1 MVFDNLAKTS
11 EQITITAHANLVK
24 TSEQKMATVQALVF
38 AVPSSLPLQLFCE
51 NHCILL
57 PLHILFSPDSA
68 PTPPL
73 SHTFFL
79 PFTRGHVL
87 SRIVSHGVE
96 YREKL
101 GKHSEANVLLELLL
115 SQHVYSRHRRGKWW
129 DRLALNFDFHLKDK
143 SKVVWNNYS
152 SVDGMSLVPRPS
164 SPLSPIIIH
173 LRIRERKAW

>member
-1 MVFDNLAKTS
+1 MQILQKHQNRKWLLCKHSYIRSTKQFALTTFLPKT
-11 EQITITAHANLVK
+11 
-24 TSEQKMATVQALVF
+24 
-38 AVPSSLPLQLFCE
+38 
-51 NHCILL
+51 HCILL

-73 SHTFFL
+73 SHAFFL

-87 SRIVSHGVE
+87 SRIMSHGVE

-115 SQHVYSRHRRGKWW
+115 SQHVYSQHRRGKWW
-129 DRLALNFDFHLKDK
+129 DRLALNCDFHLKDK

-152 SVDGMSLVPRPS
+152 SVDLVPRPS
-164 SPLSPIIIH
+164 SPLSPIIIK
-173 LRIRERKAW
+173 RK